1 VNTARAELVDNQAL
15 AELLT
20 EKKLGAVGL
29 DVYDVEPVEHDNP
42 FLGMENVVLTPHVA
56 FNTAEANANI
66 LNISVDNL
74 VAFFSGHPQNVV
86 NPESLVCHGDSWQR
100 LRD

>member
-1 VNTARAELVDNQAL
+1 VPGAILVNAARSELVDNQAL
-15 AELLT
+15 ADLLRK
-20 EKKLGAVGL
+20 EKFGAVGL

-66 LNISVDNL
+66 LYISVDNL
-74 VAFFSGHPQNVV
+74 VAFFSVIRKM
-86 NPESLVCHGDSWQR
+86 W
-100 LRD
+100 